1 MVGGR
6 MIPAAKFGAKD
17 TDREALQLSDH
28 EKDMVVALKL
38 IWEGILNIKVQKST
52 DFFATGAGSM
62 DVVR

>member
-17 TDREALQLSDH
+17 MDRESLQLNDD
-28 EKDMVVALKL
+28 EKDMVIALKL
-38 IWEGILNIKVQKST
+38 IWEGILSIKVENST
-52 DFFATGAGSM
+52 EFFATGAGSM